1 MTAERNKFKFTTTR
15 ASIHGT
21 TIRRIPTIY
30 HLLNIFHD
38 NRTRMENVLYFFI
51 MFSENLFKYVQ
62 LHETTIKEKRRKGK
76 HKIPLMNEGVGELR
90 CRRHFLVSGGN
101 AY

>member
-30 HLLNIFHD
+30 DLLNIFHD

-62 LHETTIKEKRRKGK
+62 LHETTIKEKEEKGSTK
-76 HKIPLMNEGVGELR
+76 FP
-90 CRRHFLVSGGN
+90 S
-101 AY
+101 